1 MGDSKYSGTGA
12 DWTQL
17 LTDPSLVSHLGELLQ
32 VYREA
37 APEKRDQALL
47 NAMRNIRSSDMPKE
61 AAASKAPSART
72 VEPPA
77 SAVRPSPAPP
87 VAISPAASPP
97 FEPDIFTPASSQDRR
112 RHTRMKCF
120 VAVELRL
127 GDSTVPVWGN
137 LANTGLGGCFVETA
151 TPVPS
156 GVPVEIGLW
165 LANGKIWIKGLIL
178 TGIVTKSS
186 PSFGVRI
193 KFSELEPTE
202 RENLRHFLKFVESTT
217 KGYDTENGYLAQ
229 LKR

>member
-1 MGDSKYSGTGA
+1 MSDPKFSSTGA

-17 LTDPSLVSHLGELLQ
+17 LTDPALVSHLGELLQ

-47 NAMRNIRSSDMPKE
+47 EAMRNIKGGATRA
-61 AAASKAPSART
+61 AAASSAPAAGPESR
-72 VEPPA
+72 PA
-77 SAVRPSPAPP
+77 AVAQAVPAPP
-87 VAISPAASPP
+87 VITSPAASPP
-97 FEPDIFTPASSQDRR
+97 FEPDIFTPTWGQDRR
-112 RHTRMKCF
+112 RHARMRCF

-127 GDSTVPVWGN
+127 GNSAVPIWGN

-156 GVPVEIGLW
+156 GVTVEIGLW
-165 LANGKIWIKGLIL
+165 LANGKIWIKGIIL

-193 KFSELEPTE
+193 KFSELESTE

-217 KGYDTENGYLAQ
+217 KGYNSENGYLAQ
-229 LKR
+229 MKR

>member
-1 MGDSKYSGTGA
+1 MSDSKYSGSGA

-47 NAMRNIRSSDMPKE
+47 EAMRNIRGTATKAPL
-61 AAASKAPSART
+61 ASKAPANQPVVPSAPVT
-72 VEPPA
+72 QPA
-77 SAVRPSPAPP
+77 PAPP
-87 VAISPAASPP
+87 VATSPAASPP

-112 RHTRMKCF
+112 RHTRLKCF

-127 GDSTVPVWGN
+127 SNSAVPVWGN

-156 GVPVEIGLW
+156 GVNVEIGLW

-193 KFSELEPTE
+193 KFSELEPAE

-217 KGYDTENGYLAQ
+217 KGYNTDNGYLAQ
-229 LKR
+229 MKR

>member
-1 MGDSKYSGTGA
+1 MSDPKYSGTGA
-12 DWTQL
+12 DWTLL

-37 APEKRDQALL
+37 PPEKRDQALL
-47 NAMRNIRSSDMPKE
+47 EAMRNIRGIAPQAPVASGTPAVE
-61 AAASKAPSART
+61 AVA
-72 VEPPA
+72 PPA
-77 SAVRPSPAPP
+77 PIAQEAPAPP
-87 VAISPAASPP
+87 VATSAAASPP
-97 FEPDIFTPASSQDRR
+97 FEPDIFGPVSSQDRR
-112 RHTRMKCF
+112 RHSRMKCF

-127 GDSTVPVWGN
+127 GNSAVPVWGN

-156 GVPVEIGLW
+156 GVNVEIGLW

-193 KFSELEPTE
+193 KFSELEATE

-217 KGYDTENGYLAQ
+217 KGYNSENSYLAR

>member
-1 MGDSKYSGTGA
+1 MSDPKYSGAGA

-17 LTDPSLVSHLGELLQ
+17 LTDPALVSHIGELLQ

-47 NAMRNIRSSDMPKE
+47 EAMRNIKGGAPRTP
-61 AAASKAPSART
+61 AASPSPVA
-72 VEPPA
+72 PPA
-77 SAVRPSPAPP
+77 PQPAAVAQPEPVPP
-87 VAISPAASPP
+87 VATSPAATPP
-97 FEPDIFTPASSQDRR
+97 FEPDLYTPSWTQDRR

-127 GDSTVPVWGN
+127 GNSTVPIWGN
-137 LANTGLGGCFVETA
+137 LSNTGLGGCFVETA

-156 GVPVEIGLW
+156 GVSVEIGLW
-165 LANGKIWIKGLIL
+165 LANGKIWIKGIIL

-193 KFSELEPTE
+193 KFSELEPAE
-202 RENLRHFLKFVESTT
+202 RESLRHFLKFVESTT
-217 KGYDTENGYLAQ
+217 RGYNSENGYLAQ
-229 LKR
+229 MKR